1 MHLYVIPRVAPAA
14 APESTGRRR
23 RELADTLPE
32 IQPSEVSEFD
42 DTLPRLD
49 MPARYDDFFEAPTVP
64 GVALG
69 PGASSDGDL
78 SLDELLARQK
88 PTLGRLFSAFTER
101 LKRALAA
108 HFESNHQAIVHHP
121 PR

>member
-1 MHLYVIPRVAPAA
+1 MHLYVIPRVVPP
-14 APESTGRRR
+14 PESNARRR
-23 RELADTLPE
+23 TELADTLPE

-49 MPARYDDFFEAPTVP
+49 LPSRYDDFFEAPTVP

-69 PGASSDGDL
+69 SGASSEGDL
-78 SLDELLARQK
+78 SLDELLAHQK
-88 PTLGRLFSAFTER
+88 PTLGRLLSAVTER
-101 LKRALAA
+101 LKRALA
-108 HFESNHQAIVHHP
+108 HFESNHEAIFHHP